1 MINEKVVIAARK
13 LVGQHLK
20 NIREEKQLSYYAVG
34 KLAGMSIEQIQGV
47 ESGEKA
53 YTFDSFL
60 KITHAL
66 DCYFFLED
74 KDGKHLDFADMA
86 EKAILKKRGGKK
98 N

>member
-13 LVGQHLK
+13 LVGRHLK
-20 NIREEKQLSYYAVG
+20 NIREEKQLTYYAVG
-34 KLAGMSIEQIQGV
+34 KLAGMSIEQIQGI

-74 KDGKHLDFADMA
+74 KNGNKLDFADID
-86 EKAILKKRGGKK
+86 EKSILKKRGGK